1 MKCIRS
7 YMVYLFVLAMLV
19 VPYRAFA
26 FIGLDVGVGY
36 WRQTPSGTLAYK
48 GTTANDTLDLKDDL
62 NLDSKNRPFV
72 RIKAELPL
80 ILPNIYAMYTPM
92 SFDGTGKKTAN
103 FKYGDVTFAANAA
116 LESKIKLDH
125 YDVAL
130 FYPIPVLKTA
140 TAGVLNVE
148 LGLNAKIISFEG
160 EVTGTESTPPFA
172 TKTASISK
180 TLPIPMIYVGI
191 QVKPISM
198 VSIEAEVRGIAIGAS
213 HFYDYMGRLKIMP
226 IGPLYISAGYRAE
239 QIKISSNQVS
249 DVNADIKFGGPFI
262 EVGLGF

>member
-1 MKCIRS
+1 
-7 YMVYLFVLAMLV
+7 
-19 VPYRAFA
+19 
-26 FIGLDVGVGY
+26 
-36 WRQTPSGTLAYK
+36 LAYK

-62 NLDSKNRPFV
+62 NFDSKNRPFV

-92 SFDGTGKKTAN
+92 SFDGTGKKSLKFTFGDTTFTAN
-103 FKYGDVTFAANAA
+103 SAID
-116 LESKIKLDH
+116 SKVKLDH

-160 EVTGTESTPPFA
+160 DVTGTDSITN
-172 TKTASISK
+172 TIKTASISK
-180 TLPIPMIYVGI
+180 TLPVPMIYVGI

-198 VSIEAEVRGIAIGAS
+198 LSIEAEVRGIAIGES
-213 HFYDYMGRLKIMP
+213 HFYDYMGMLKIKP

-249 DVNADIKFGGPFI
+249 DVNADIKFGGPFV
-262 EVGLGF
+262 ELGVSF

>member
-1 MKCIRS
+1 MKSIRG
-7 YMVYLFVLAMLV
+7 YVVYFFVLAMLV

-26 FIGLDVGVGY
+26 FIGLDAGVGY

-48 GTTANDTLDLKDDL
+48 GTGVNDTLDLKDDL
-62 NLDSKNRPFV
+62 NFDSKNQPFV
-72 RIKAELPL
+72 RIKAELPS

-92 SFDGTGKKTAN
+92 SFDGTGKKAVN
-103 FKYGDVTFAANAA
+103 FTYGDTTFIANTAI
-116 LESKIKLDH
+116 ESKVKLDH

-130 FYPIPVLKTA
+130 FYPIPLLKTA
-140 TAGVLNVE
+140 TAGVLNIE
-148 LGLNAKIISFEG
+148 LGLNAKIISFDG
-160 EVTGTESTPPFA
+160 EVTGTDSITHT

-180 TLPIPMIYVGI
+180 TLPIPMIYVGV

-198 VSIEAEVRGIAIGAS
+198 LSIEAEIRGIAIGES
-213 HFYDYMGRLKIMP
+213 HFYDYMGMLKVKP

-249 DVNADIKFGGPFI
+249 DVNADIKFGGPFV
-262 EVGLGF
+262 EVGVSF

>member
-1 MKCIRS
+1 MKSIRG
-7 YMVYLFVLAMLV
+7 YVVYLFILAMLV

-26 FIGLDVGVGY
+26 FIGLDAGVGY

-48 GTTANDTLDLKDDL
+48 PILASDTLDLKDDL

-80 ILPNIYAMYTPM
+80 ILPNIYAMYSPM
-92 SFDGTGKKTAN
+92 SFDGTGKKTQS
-103 FKYGDVTFAANAA
+103 FTYGDVHFDANTA

-148 LGLNAKIISFEG
+148 LGLNAKIINFDG
-160 EVTGTESTPPFA
+160 EISGNA
-172 TKTASISK
+172 AGIRKTASISK
-180 TLPIPMIYVGI
+180 TLAIPMIYVGVR
-191 QVKPISM
+191 VKPISM
-198 VSIEAEVRGIAIGAS
+198 LSIEAEVRGIAIGES
-213 HFYDYMGRLKIMP
+213 HFYDYMGMLKIMP

-239 QIKISSNQVS
+239 QIKIASNQVS

-262 EVGLGF
+262 EIGLSF

>member
-1 MKCIRS
+1 MKSIRC
-7 YMVYLFVLAMLV
+7 YVVCLFILAMLV

-26 FIGLDVGVGY
+26 FIGLDAGVGY

-48 GTTANDTLDLKDDL
+48 PISATDTLDLKDDL

-92 SFDGTGKKTAN
+92 SFDGTGKKTLN
-103 FKYGDVTFAANAA
+103 FIYGDITFVGGAP
-116 LESKIKLDH
+116 LESKIKMDH

-140 TAGVLNVE
+140 TTGVLNVE
-148 LGLNAKIISFEG
+148 LGLNAKIISFDG
-160 EVTGTESTPPFA
+160 EVTGTDSITHT

-198 VSIEAEVRGIAIGAS
+198 LSIDAEVRGIAIGDS
-213 HFYDYMGRLKIMP
+213 HFYDYMGRLKVMP
-226 IGPLYISAGYRAE
+226 YGPLYISAGYRAE

-262 EVGLGF
+262 EVGVNF

>member
-1 MKCIRS
+1 MKSIRS

-48 GTTANDTLDLKDDL
+48 GTTADDTLDLKDDL

-92 SFDGTGKKTAN
+92 SFDGTGRKTAS
-103 FKYGDVTFAANAA
+103 FTYGDVTFDFNSP
-116 LESKIKLDH
+116 LESRIKMDH

-160 EVTGTESTPPFA
+160 EITGNA
-172 TKTASISK
+172 AGIRNTASISK

-239 QIKISSNQVS
+239 QIKIASNQVA

>member
-1 MKCIRS
+1 
-7 YMVYLFVLAMLV
+7 MLI

-36 WRQTPSGTLAYK
+36 WRQSPSGTLAYK
-48 GTTANDTLDLKDDL
+48 GTAANDTLDLKDDL
-62 NLDSKNRPFV
+62 NLDSKNQPFV

-92 SFDGTGKKTAN
+92 SFDGTGKKALSFT
-103 FKYGDVTFAANAA
+103 YGDVKFLGGAT

-130 FYPIPVLKTA
+130 FYPIPMLKTA
-140 TAGVLNVE
+140 TAGVLNIE
-148 LGLNAKIISFEG
+148 LGLNAKIISFDG
-160 EVTGTESTPPFA
+160 EITGTDSITHT

-180 TLPIPMIYVGI
+180 TLAIPMIYVGV

-198 VSIEAEVRGIAIGAS
+198 LSIEAEVRGIAIGES
-213 HFYDYMGRLKIMP
+213 HFYDYMGMLKIKP

-249 DVNADIKFGGPFI
+249 DVNADIKFGGPFV
-262 EVGLGF
+262 EVGVSF

>member
-1 MKCIRS
+1 M
-7 YMVYLFVLAMLV
+7 
-19 VPYRAFA
+19 
-26 FIGLDVGVGY
+26 
-36 WRQTPSGTLAYK
+36 AYK

-80 ILPNIYAMYTPM
+80 ILPNIYAMYSPM
-92 SFDGTGKKTAN
+92 SFDGTGRKTQS
-103 FKYGDVTFAANAA
+103 FTYGDVHFDAGTT

-148 LGLNAKIISFEG
+148 LGLNAKIINFEG
-160 EVTGTESTPPFA
+160 KITGNAAGIRNTS
-172 TKTASISK
+172 SISK

-198 VSIEAEVRGIAIGAS
+198 LSIEAEVRGIAIGAS

-239 QIKISSNQVS
+239 QIKIASNQVS